1 MTEIKP
7 LPEEEIQMDEI
18 KPLDDE
24 IKPLDDEIKPLDDE
38 DDLTKHTKT
47 GTLIYT
53 DKLFDAVLNVIKTDN
68 MALRNGIL
76 SQQYGDGMKLV
87 FYQGNPSNVL
97 GYIECK
103 NKPNEP
109 DEPDEL
115 YHDIRIFSSILRKIF
130 IKNKLTNEFFKD
142 LI

>member
-7 LPEEEIQMDEI
+7 LPEEIKTNEIKPLEDEI
-18 KPLDDE
+18 KPLPEEKVEKDS
-24 IKPLDDEIKPLDDE
+24 
-38 DDLTKHTKT
+38 LTNYTRT

-53 DKLFDAVLNVIKTDN
+53 DKLFNAVLEVIKTDN

-76 SQQYGDGMKLV
+76 SQQYGGGMKLV

-103 NKPNEP
+103 NKSGKS
-109 DEPDEL
+109 DEL
-115 YHDIRIFSSILRKIF
+115 YHDIRIFSSILKKIF
-130 IKNKLTNEFFKD
+130 LKNKLTNEFFKD